1 MKIKEL
7 LEDVSTGGTGAGSMA
22 PVEVPLGAVITRGA
36 PTTKKSKF
44 NFCTYWKSMA
54 DYKTVTHQVHLIC

>member
-22 PVEVPLGAVITRGA
+22 PVEVPLGGIISRTMPA
-36 PTTKKSKF
+36 TKTSKRKYA
-44 NFCTYWKSMA
+44 NTVNTAKYTKA
-54 DYKTVTHQVHLIC
+54 DAEDK

>member
-22 PVEVPLGAVITRGA
+22 PVEVPLGAVISRTMPA
-36 PTTKKSKF
+36 TKTSKRKYA
-44 NFCTYWKSMA
+44 N
-54 DYKTVTHQVHLIC
+54 TVILLNTLKRTQRTNNSLQ

>member
-22 PVEVPLGAVITRGA
+22 PVEVPLGAVISRTMPA
-36 PTTKKSKF
+36 TKTSKRKYA
-44 NFCTYWKSMA
+44 NTVNTAKYTKA
-54 DYKTVTHQVHLIC
+54 DAEDK

>member
-36 PTTKKSKF
+36 PTTKKSKRKYA
-44 NFCTYWKSMA
+44 NAVDTAKYTKLQTTE
-54 DYKTVTHQVHLIC
+54 K

>member
-22 PVEVPLGAVITRGA
+22 PVEVPLGAMISRTMPA
-36 PTTKKSKF
+36 TKTSKRKYA
-44 NFCTYWKSMA
+44 NTVNTAKYTKA
-54 DYKTVTHQVHLIC
+54 DAENK

>member
-22 PVEVPLGAVITRGA
+22 PVEVPLGAVISRTMPATKTSKRKYA
-36 PTTKKSKF
+36 NTVNTAKYTKLQTTEK
-44 NFCTYWKSMA
+44 
-54 DYKTVTHQVHLIC
+54 

>member
-22 PVEVPLGAVITRGA
+22 PVEVPLGAVISRTMPA
-36 PTTKKSKF
+36 TKTSKRKYA
-44 NFCTYWKSMA
+44 N
-54 DYKTVTHQVHLIC
+54 TVNTAKYTKAEAEDK